1 VKAVTD
7 KPVAG
12 SHLPS
17 QGSPHLLAKLLQ
29 HRGVYWFA
37 LISPLLLTAC
47 AWYFAHGSV
56 HQKAHARFKTLA
68 EETQSAIASRMGDYE
83 QLLRAGGGLFAS
95 SQEVSRDEWRTFAA
109 ALKIG
114 EKFPGI
120 QGIGFSQWI
129 PAEQKEAHLKQIQAE
144 GFKTYYI
151 KPSGERPFYSSVIY
165 LEPFDDRNQRAFGF
179 DMYAEPVR
187 RAAMEAARDSGEPTL
202 SGRVTLVQETARDAQ
217 PGCLLYLPVYR
228 RGQAHDTVA
237 ERQAALV
244 GWVYAPFRFHDLMN
258 GILGASSKEL
268 GVEIYDGKT
277 AAAQGLVYATQKKNT
292 PVPAGYQSQFSE
304 MRQIE
309 ISGHT
314 WTLQLFTLPPFDA
327 ATTSIQP
334 LAVAGAGL
342 LISLLV
348 MGVVWTVSKSGHQA
362 ISLVEN
368 LSQESKENKEE
379 LQTVMDTAHEA
390 IIIADEAGAITYF
403 NRAGENIFG
412 YTGRE
417 VLGSPLAGLMT
428 ESSGKILAEKL
439 QSLRECKATE
449 DAGQTI
455 DLTGR
460 RKNGKEFPL
469 EISVAARRTPKG
481 LLFTGFLRDI
491 TERHEAEA
499 ELRASEERFRT
510 LVEKAS
516 DGIFIC
522 NQAGVLLNINFT
534 AAKMLG
540 LTREDIVGHNITDFL
555 VDGGTESVKR
565 RINQLLTGTTGLNEW
580 LFVRKNGSKFPV
592 EINVSVL
599 PDNRVQ
605 GIVRDITE
613 RKLAEEVARQ
623 SEERFRSYFQLG
635 QVGMVITSPEKGWIE
650 ANDAVCKI
658 LGYSRKELQELTW
671 AELTYPPDLESDLV
685 LFRQVV
691 AGEIEGYNLEKRF
704 VRKDGG
710 IISSNL
716 SVRCV
721 RKPDGKVD
729 YFVGMIQDIT
739 AARQAELELRQA
751 KESAEMANTS
761 LAELNEQLELAIE
774 RAQGMA
780 QAAETA
786 NHTKSAFLAA
796 MSHEIRTP
804 MNGIIGF
811 TSLLLDTPL
820 DKSQRESVEIIQG
833 CSETL
838 LTLINDI
845 LDFSKIEADKLT
857 LEQQPFDLAACL
869 DECIKIVT
877 PKASEKHLDL
887 RMLSP
892 TRLDNFIIG
901 DMVRVRQVIL
911 NLLSNAVKFT
921 HRGGIIVDSRVLQF
935 LDGEVELEVSVRD
948 TGIGIPK
955 DKLHRLFQPFSQV
968 DASTTRKYG
977 GTGLGL
983 VISKRLA
990 EAMQGGISVDSAEG
1004 VGATFRFRFRAGYEQ
1019 AKAKNNQQREEKS
1032 ADGNQPAPASQGISI
1047 LLTED
1052 NLLNQRLII
1061 AQLKQMGHRAD
1072 IVSNGEAAL
1081 EIIQSRHYDVILMDI
1096 QMPKMDGY
1104 ETTRNIRKLTHLAR
1118 QPFIIAVTAHALK
1131 GDDHLCYE
1139 AGMDC
1144 YLTKPVRLEELRAAL
1159 EQGAEAMANNHRMTP
1174 AIAT

>member
-1 VKAVTD
+1 M
-7 KPVAG
+7 
-12 SHLPS
+12 
-17 QGSPHLLAKLLQ
+17 AKLLQ

-37 LISPLLLTAC
+37 LLCPFLLTAC
-47 AWYFAHGSV
+47 VWYFAQGIV
-56 HQKAHARFKTLA
+56 QQKAKGRFTSLA
-68 EETQSAIASRMGDYE
+68 EETQSSIASRMDDYE

-95 SQEVSRDEWRTFAA
+95 SMEVSRDEWRTFAA
-109 ALKIG
+109 ALRIN
-114 EKFPGI
+114 ERFPGI
-120 QGIGFSQWI
+120 QGLGFSEWI
-129 PAEQKEAHLKQIQAE
+129 PAGEKEAHLKRIRAE
-144 GFKTYYI
+144 GAKDYLI
-151 KPSGERPFYSSVIY
+151 KPVGERPFYTSIIY
-165 LEPFDDRNQRAFGF
+165 LEPFDFRNQRAFGF
-179 DMYAEPVR
+179 DMYSEPVR
-187 RAAMEAARDSGEPTL
+187 REAMERARDTGEPAL
-202 SGRVTLVQETARDAQ
+202 SGKVTLVQETAQDAQ

-228 RGQAHDTVA
+228 RGQPHDSVA
-237 ERQAALV
+237 ERQAALL
-244 GWVYAPFRFHDLMN
+244 GWVYAPFRFHDLMS
-258 GILGASSKEL
+258 GILGASPTEL
-268 GVEIYDGKT
+268 GVAIYDGKST
-277 AAAQGLVYATQKKNT
+277 IAQQLVYDTALKSGAM
-292 PVPAGYQSQFSE
+292 PADYQSQFTDTQ
-304 MRQIE
+304 QIA

-314 WTLQLFTLPPFDA
+314 WTLALRTLPPFDA
-327 ATTSIQP
+327 ATKSIQP
-334 LAVAGAGL
+334 KAVAGAGL
-342 LISLLV
+342 VISLLV
-348 MGVVWTVSKSGHQA
+348 MGVVLTVSRSGQYA
-362 ISLVEN
+362 MNLAEN
-368 LSQESKENKEE
+368 LSQESKENREE

-390 IIIADEAGAITYF
+390 IIMADEAGKITYC
-403 NRAGENIFG
+403 NRAGEKIFG
-412 YTGRE
+412 CTAGE
-417 VLGSPLAGLMT
+417 ILASHLSGLMT
-428 ESSGKILAEKL
+428 ESSQKILADKL
-439 QSLRECKATE
+439 QALREHKAADDE
-449 DAGQTI
+449 GQTME
-455 DLTGR
+455 LTGVR
-460 RKNGKEFPL
+460 RNGKEFPL
-469 EISVAARRTPKG
+469 EFSVAARSTQNG
-481 LLFTGFLRDI
+481 ILFTGFLRDI
-491 TERHEAEA
+491 TERHQAEA
-499 ELRASEERFRT
+499 ELRASEERFRM

-540 LTREDIVGHNITDFL
+540 LTREEIVGRNIAEFL
-555 VDGGTESVKR
+555 VDGATELMQR
-565 RINQLLTGTTGLNEW
+565 RVRQLLTGTTGLNEW
-580 LFVRKNGSKFPV
+580 LCLRKGGSKFHV
-592 EINVSVL
+592 EINTSLL
-599 PDNRVQ
+599 PDHRVQ

-613 RKLAEEVARQ
+613 RKLTEEVARQ

-650 ANDAVCKI
+650 ANDAVCRI

-671 AELTYPPDLESDLV
+671 AELTYSPDLEADLA
-685 LFRQVV
+685 LFKQVM

-704 VRKDGG
+704 VRKDGQ
-710 IISSNL
+710 IISANL
-716 SVRCV
+716 SVRCA

-739 AARQAELELRQA
+739 AAKQAELELRQA
-751 KESAEMANTS
+751 KETAEQANAS

-780 QAAETA
+780 QAAENA

-820 DKSQRESVEIIQG
+820 DKNQRESVEIIQG

-869 DECIKIVT
+869 DECIKVVT
-877 PKASEKHLDL
+877 PKASEKHLEL
-887 RMLSP
+887 KMLSP
-892 TRLDNFIIG
+892 TLLDNFVIG

-921 HRGGIIVDSRVLQF
+921 HKGGIIVDSRVLQF

-983 VISKRLA
+983 VISQRLA

-1004 VGATFRFRFRAGYEQ
+1004 VGTTFRFRFRAGYEH
-1019 AKAKNNQQREEKS
+1019 AKAKSKQPLAEKPGQ
-1032 ADGNQPAPASQGISI
+1032 GNQSTATPQGISI

-1052 NLLNQRLII
+1052 NLLNQRLIM

-1081 EIIQSRHYDVILMDI
+1081 EIIQTRHYDVILMDI

-1104 ETTRNIRKLTHLAR
+1104 ETSKNIRRLTHLAR

-1131 GDDHLCYE
+1131 GDDQLCYE

-1159 EQGAEAMANNHRMTP
+1159 EQGMEAMANNHRMTS
-1174 AIAT
+1174 TETF